1 MKDAILD
8 AAERRA
14 RRGGYNGFSFRE
26 LAEDVGIKSA
36 SVHYHFPTKED
47 LAAALAERYADKV
60 AAQLGPPARLPPRA
74 AIKLLAEIFIT
85 ANEAGDQ
92 MCLCGIFAAESDSLP
107 SPLLPKVA
115 AFFDMVVRWLDV
127 ALKPATGAPK
137 AVEIVAALEGAML
150 MSRIRRDPAIL
161 RTVAAALVKRVPA

>member
-8 AAERRA
+8 AAEQRA

-47 LAAALAERYADKV
+47 LAAALAERYADRV
-60 AAQLGPPARLPPRA
+60 AAQLGDPAKLSPRA
-74 AIKLLAEIFIT
+74 AVKQLADIFIT
-85 ANEAGDQ
+85 ANETGNQ
-92 MCLCGIFAAESDSLP
+92 MCLCGVFAAESDGLP
-107 SPLLPKVA
+107 SPLHPKIA
-115 AFFDMVVRWLDV
+115 AFFDMIVKWLDI

-137 AVEIVAALEGAML
+137 ALEIIAALEGAML
-150 MSRIRRDPAIL
+150 MSRVWHDPAIL
-161 RTVAAALVKRVPA
+161 RAVATALVKRVQA